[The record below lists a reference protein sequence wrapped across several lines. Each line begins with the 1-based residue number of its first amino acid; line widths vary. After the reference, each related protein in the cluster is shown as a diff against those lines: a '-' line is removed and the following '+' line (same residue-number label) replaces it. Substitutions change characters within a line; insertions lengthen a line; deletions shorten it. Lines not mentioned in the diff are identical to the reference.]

1 MRKYIVFLFLFFA
14 SVLSGTE
21 KTLLTAFSSVSA
33 KFPADACYVFFLL
46 QTQGDD
52 LTESLQKAEQK
63 LSGFRIMLKKEFPR
77 AKITVH
83 TLNAGKDI
91 KKSFLNDENKILYN
105 ISKLIMCT
113 ISPDE
118 KKAAK
123 LLDRGHE
130 SGLSPLHGKVND
142 RSGAVIYGISDP
154 ETVIKSLT
162 EKALLCNRRQLSR
175 LARIYGGTLG
185 SMVHAE
191 PAGPPKCF
199 PVLFTFGQY
208 SFELPSQ
215 FADIDP
221 MIEVS
226 HKLSC
231 TYFLKKTEN

>member
-1 MRKYIVFLFLFFA
+1 MSQCIFSNV
-14 SVLSGTE
+14 VTLSGT
-21 KTLLTAFSSVSA
+21 
-33 KFPADACYVFFLL
+33 PAA
-46 QTQGDD
+46 Q
-52 LTESLQKAEQK
+52 
-63 LSGFRIMLKKEFPR
+63 IP
-77 AKITVH
+77 
-83 TLNAGKDI
+83 
-91 KKSFLNDENKILYN
+91 
-105 ISKLIMCT
+105 
-113 ISPDE
+113 
-118 KKAAK
+118 AAA
-123 LLDRGHE
+123 
-130 SGLSPLHGKVND
+130 V
-142 RSGAVIYGISDP
+142 AVIYGISDP
-154 ETVIKSLT
+154 ETVIKNLT

-226 HKLSC
+226 HKLSS